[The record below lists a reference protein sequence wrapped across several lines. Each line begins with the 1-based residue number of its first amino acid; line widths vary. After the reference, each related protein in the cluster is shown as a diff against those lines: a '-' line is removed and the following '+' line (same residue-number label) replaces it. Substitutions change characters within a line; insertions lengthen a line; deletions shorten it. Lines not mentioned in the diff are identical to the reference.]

1 MFVSRSALDRNFR
14 ITELPRDSDNIES
27 LRPGFGKTVGGSWD
41 LRQEWWRHP
50 EISRVRSP
58 EKHWGKC
65 RKKQT
70 GRRFWT
76 SACIYKSWVFFLR
89 YPAIQVARS
98 RLRSSTS
105 GLFGLSP
112 ETHYPEILSG
122 MAGKRES
129 PGLRWAHRKPQN
141 MHSVT
146 NYSVLKPREDVSEGL

>member
-1 MFVSRSALDRNFR
+1 VFVSRSALDRNFR

-76 SACIYKSWVFFLR
+76 SACIYKSWVFLLR

-98 RLRSSTS
+98 KLRSSSS
-105 GLFGLSP
+105 GFFGLSP
-112 ETHYPEILSG
+112 EAYYPEILSG
-122 MAGKRES
+122 IACKGENIVTMF
-129 PGLRWAHRKPQN
+129 AHRKSEY

-146 NYSVLKPREDVSEGL
+146 NYSVLNTLSEASE